1 MSVLAAT
8 SPSPLWYLARGSGLA
23 ALVVLTL
30 TTVLGI
36 VTSVRWSNPRW
47 PRFVIELLHRNSS
60 LLAFALIVV
69 HVAAVVAD
77 AFAPIGL
84 KDTIIPFVAVYRPIW
99 LGLGAA
105 ASDILLVLLATSLLR
120 HRMSHRTWRF
130 VHWFAYL
137 AWPLVVVHGLG
148 TGSDTKLGFVLIL
161 YVLCIAAVIVAA
173 WWRLAVGW
181 PDRIGIRVGALA
193 ASVVAPI
200 VLVGWLAAGPLA
212 AGWSRRAGTP
222 ASILARVTST
232 PAVASGPASTTPAT
246 VPPSA
251 SGTLPAAPFT
261 AQIAG
266 TQSQSNPSADGR
278 VTVRLATTMSG
289 GATGTLEIDLIGQPL
304 QGGGVLL
311 DSSQVSMGPTQQ
323 PSLYRG
329 SVVGLRGARITINV
343 QSAGRPSLQL
353 VVNVQIGADGTTLT
367 GSVTAQ
373 PATAGSGGE

>member
-1 MSVLAAT
+1 VSVLAAT
-8 SPSPLWYLARGSGLA
+8 GPSPLWYVARGSGLA

-30 TTVLGI
+30 ATVLGI

-77 AFAPIGL
+77 AFAPIGF
-84 KDTIIPFVAVYRPIW
+84 KDTVIPGVALYRPLW

-105 ASDILLVLLATSLLR
+105 ASDILIVLLVTSLLR
-120 HRMSHRTWRF
+120 HRMNHRVWRF
-130 VHWFAYL
+130 LHWFAYL

-148 TGSDTKLGFVLIL
+148 TGSDTKLGLVLIL
-161 YVLCIAAVIVAA
+161 YVVCIAAVIVAA

-181 PDRIGIRVGALA
+181 PEHVGIRVGALT

-200 VLVGWLAAGPLA
+200 VLVAWLAGGPLA

-232 PAVASGPASTTPAT
+232 PAATTSPPSTAAPTA
-246 VPPSA
+246 PPSA
-251 SGTLPAAPFT
+251 SGGLPAAPFS

-266 TQSQSNPSADGR
+266 TQAESNPSAAGR
-278 VTVRLATTMSG
+278 VSIRLATTMSG
-289 GATGTLEIDLIGQPL
+289 GATGVLEIDLIGEPL
-304 QGGGVLL
+304 EGGGVLME
-311 DSSQVSMGPTQQ
+311 SSQVSMGPSSQ
-323 PSLYRG
+323 PTLYRG
-329 SVVGLRGARITINV
+329 SVVGLRGAQITAAV
-343 QSAGRPSLQL
+343 QSAGRPNLQL
-353 VVNVQIGADGTTLT
+353 VINVQIDASGTTVT
-367 GSVTAQ
+367 GTVAAQ
-373 PATAGSGGE
+373 LNQGGSGQ